1 MSQANVEAF
10 KRALDA
16 GTRGDFEALLK
27 EVDPQL
33 EWHPALA
40 TLVGGEATVYRGRE
54 GARAALRDLSEA
66 FAELHL
72 EVSEIRDLDDRI
84 VAIGHMRGRGTASG
98 AEIESPWAYVVQFNN
113 GKAIRVRAYLDPKE
127 ALEAAGLSQ

>member
-84 VAIGHMRGRGTASG
+84 VAIGHMRGRGTTSG

-113 GKAIRVRAYLDPKE
+113 GKAIRVRAYLNPKE

>member
-1 MSQANVEAF
+1 MSQENVEAF

-27 EVDPQL
+27 DVDPQL

-40 TLVGGEATVYRGRE
+40 TLVGGKATVYRGRE
-54 GARAALRDLSEA
+54 GARAALQDLSEA
-66 FAELHL
+66 FTELHL
-72 EVSEIRDLDDRI
+72 EISEIRDLDDRI
-84 VAIGHMRGRGTASG
+84 VAIGHMRGRGTKSG

-127 ALEAAGLSQ
+127 AHEAAGLRD

>member
-72 EVSEIRDLDDRI
+72 EISEIRDLDDRI
-84 VAIGHMRGRGTASG
+84 VAIGHMRGRGTTSG
-98 AEIESPWAYVVQFNN
+98 AEIESPWAYVVQFNS
-113 GKAIRVRAYLDPKE
+113 GKAIRVRAYLNPKE

>member
-1 MSQANVEAF
+1 VSQENVEAF

-27 EVDPQL
+27 DVDPQL

-40 TLVGGEATVYRGRE
+40 TLVGGEATVHRGRQ
-54 GARAALRDLSEA
+54 GARAALQDLSEA

-72 EVSEIRDLDDRI
+72 EISEIRDLDDRI
-84 VAIGHMRGRGTASG
+84 VAIGHMRGRGTKSG
-98 AEIESPWAYVVQFNN
+98 AEIESPWAYLVEFNN
-113 GKAIRVRAYLDPKE
+113 GKAIRVRAFLDPE
-127 ALEAAGLSQ
+127 EVLEAVGLSE